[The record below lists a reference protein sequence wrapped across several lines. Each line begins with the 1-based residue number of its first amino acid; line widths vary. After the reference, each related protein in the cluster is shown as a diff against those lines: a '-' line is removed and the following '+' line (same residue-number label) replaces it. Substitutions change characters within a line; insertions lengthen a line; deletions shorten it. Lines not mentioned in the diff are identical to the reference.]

1 MSTYTKI
8 DGVAAAD
15 ILKVSGVGAVDIM
28 KVSGVS
34 KPTDA
39 TATRWMAGAAQ
50 GKIFQCDNANASAT
64 GDGWFEADDV
74 GSGNLK
80 SIAFGKDSD
89 GNKQWYVHNTNSS
102 IELSYAEYGSEDTWT
117 NINVG
122 DTYTAVDGGPS
133 LAWGNN
139 YWVCATDDFGADEIV
154 IITSGSANWAPVDV
168 GNTTSDTGR
177 AAAYKD
183 GTTFF
188 MSVQDQIW
196 KTTADPAV
204 PGNWSLQVDLADSQD
219 ILAMAYDGT
228 SRWVCVGGNGEVHTS
243 DDDWA
248 NATSR
253 TGQHGTDLING
264 VVYCGGTINKWVAV
278 GNNGKIS
285 HSVDGET
292 WVAVPSSGTSN
303 HLRAVATDSSTI
315 VVVGNSG
322 VVLTSTDAVN
332 WSTVTTSFSTTLFSV
347 ACDIIGA
354 GMR

>member
-74 GSGNLK
+74 GAGNLK
-80 SIAFGKDSD
+80 GIAFGEDAA
-89 GNKQWYVHNTNSS
+89 GNKQWYVHSTNTAQ
-102 IELSYAEYGSEDTWT
+102 ELSYAAYGSEDDWT

-122 DTYTAVDGGPS
+122 DNYGAVDGGPS
-133 LAWGNN
+133 LAWGNG
-139 YWVCATDDFGADEIV
+139 YWVCATDDFGSDEIV
-154 IITSGSANWAPVDV
+154 IIASGSADWAAIDV
-168 GNTTSDTGR
+168 GNTTNDTGR

-204 PGNWSLQVDLADSQD
+204 PGNWSLEVDLADSQD
-219 ILAMAYDGT
+219 ILAMAYDGSGT
-228 SRWVCVGGNGEVHTS
+228 WVCVGANGEVHSS

-248 NATSR
+248 TATPR
-253 TGQHGTDLING
+253 TGQHGSDTIRG
-264 VVYCGGTINKWVAV
+264 VVYCGGTVNKWIAV
-278 GNNGKIS
+278 GNSGKIS
-285 HSVDGET
+285 HSPDGTT
-292 WVAVPSSGTSN
+292 WTAVPSSGT
-303 HLRAVATDSSTI
+303 AVALQAIATDNTTI
-315 VVVGNSG
+315 VAVGASG
-322 VVLTSTDAVN
+322 TILTSTDAVN

-347 ACDIIGA
+347 ACDIIGS